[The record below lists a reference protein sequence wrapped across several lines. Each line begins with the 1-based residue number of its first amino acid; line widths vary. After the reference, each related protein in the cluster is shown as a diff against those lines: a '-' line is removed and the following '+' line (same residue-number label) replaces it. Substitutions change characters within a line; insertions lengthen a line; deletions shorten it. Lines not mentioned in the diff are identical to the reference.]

1 VAIKSKL
8 LLRLTIVVFVGLSGF
23 FVGLKV
29 NSNTCPDKPDKK
41 DLITSKEP
49 VKTEKPAAK
58 ESALSS
64 VKSPS
69 RSEQKQDT
77 VDKGESS
84 QTNDEV
90 SFALLDR
97 YHKPFKGDLKQIRK
111 RRILRVLVSHSK
123 SNFFI
128 DNGRPLGFE
137 YDMLSDYSKFLN
149 KSAKNKYDETKMVFI
164 PVPFDQLLTDLQ
176 KGKGDIAAAGLT
188 ITPERQQIVQ
198 FTNPYIQNVNEVV
211 VLKRSIKDVQT
222 IDDLSDRTVYV
233 RPGSS
238 YVTHLKALNKDFE
251 KAKKK
256 PIKIVTADNTLA
268 TEDILELVNAGIVD
282 ITVADQHIAEAWAQ
296 MLPNIVIKK
305 DFRIHS
311 GGGIAWAVRKNNPQL
326 LSSLNTFTKKIKI
339 GSLVGNVLFKRYYK
353 DSKWIKNPVTAKEQQ
368 KLENF
373 ISLLGKYADRYGFDW
388 LAIAAQAYQESG
400 LDHSKKS
407 PAGAVGIMQ
416 VLPSTA
422 ADKSV
427 NIRKIHV
434 LDNNIHAGVKY
445 LNYIRE
451 KYFDD
456 PKISP
461 TDRVYFA
468 WAAYNAGP
476 NKINALR
483 KKAAKR
489 GFDPNQWFSHVE
501 KIASEVI
508 GRETVEYVANINK
521 YYIAYKLQ
529 HGTYEKR
536 REKLEAAGLSE
547 RTVLKTSTGK
557 NVKKTAPKTVKK
569 KSGVRYHTV
578 RSGETLYSI
587 SRRYGI
593 SVDKIARLNKLRSKK
608 VIHPGT
614 KLRVSQ

>member
-1 VAIKSKL
+1 MAIKSKL
-8 LLRLTIVVFVGLSGF
+8 IIGLIIVVSACLSGF
-23 FVGLKV
+23 LVGLRLDR
-29 NSNTCPDKPDKK
+29 NRCADKK
-41 DLITSKEP
+41 DLIATNDS
-49 VKTEKPAAK
+49 VKTETAVTNQ
-58 ESALSS
+58 STFLS
-64 VKSPS
+64 VKSPLQ
-69 RSEQKQDT
+69 SERKNDT
-77 VDKGESS
+77 VDRSEPS
-84 QTNDEV
+84 QMEDEV
-90 SFALLDR
+90 SIALLDR
-97 YHKPFKGDLKQIRK
+97 YQKPFKGDLKQIRK
-111 RRILRVLVSHSK
+111 RRILRVLVSYSK

-137 YDMLSDYSKFLN
+137 HDMLNDYGKFIN
-149 KSAKNKYDETKMVFI
+149 KRSKNKYDETKMVFI
-164 PVPFDQLLTDLQ
+164 PVPFNQLLTDLQ
-176 KGKGDIAAAGLT
+176 DGKGDIAAAGLT

-198 FTNPYIQNVNEVV
+198 FTKPYIQNVNEVV
-211 VLKRSIKDVQT
+211 VLNRSIKDVQS
-222 IDDLSDRTVYV
+222 IDDLANRMVYV

-238 YVTHLKALNKDFE
+238 YVTHLEAINKSFE

-268 TEDILELVNAGIVD
+268 TEDIFELVNAGIVD
-282 ITVADQHIAEAWAQ
+282 ISVADQHIAEAWAQ
-296 MLPNIVIKK
+296 MLPNIVIQKEA
-305 DFRIHS
+305 RVHS
-311 GGGIAWAVRKNNPQL
+311 GGSIAWAVRKNNPQL
-326 LSSLNTFTKKIKI
+326 LSSLNTFTKKIKK
-339 GSLVGNVLFKRYYK
+339 GSLIGNVLFKRYYK
-353 DSKWIKNPVTAKEQQ
+353 DSKWIKNPITAKEQQ

-373 ISLLGKYADRYGFDW
+373 LSLFEKYADRYGFDW

-400 LDHSKKS
+400 LDQSKKS

-427 NIRKIHV
+427 NIRKIDV
-434 LDNNIHAGVKY
+434 RDNNIHAGVKY

-456 PKISP
+456 PEISP

-483 KKAAKR
+483 QKAAKR
-489 GFDPNQWFSHVE
+489 GFNQNQWFSHVE
-501 KIASEVI
+501 KIASEVV

-536 REKLEAAGLSE
+536 REKLEAAGLSKKP
-547 RTVLKTSTGK
+547 VAKANTGK
-557 NVKKTAPKTVKK
+557 AVKKTDSKTVKK
-569 KSGVRYHTV
+569 KSNVRYHTV

-593 SVDKIARLNKLRSKK
+593 SVDKLARLNKLRSKR

>member
-1 VAIKSKL
+1 MAKKLKL
-8 LLRLTIVVFVGLSGF
+8 LIGLIIVVFVGLSGF

-29 NSNTCPDKPDKK
+29 NQTASADKK
-41 DLITSKEP
+41 DLIASNEP
-49 VKTEKPAAK
+49 VKTETPATNK
-58 ESALSS
+58 SALST

-84 QTNDEV
+84 QTNDEA

-97 YHKPFKGDLKQIRK
+97 YNKPFKGDLKQIRK

-238 YVTHLKALNKDFE
+238 YVTHLKVLNKNFE

-296 MLPNIVIKK
+296 MLSNIVIKK

-353 DSKWIKNPVTAKEQQ
+353 DSKWIKNPVTVKEQQ

-373 ISLLGKYADRYGFDW
+373 ISLFEKYADRYGFDW
-388 LAIAAQAYQESG
+388 LAVAAQAYQESG
-400 LDHSKKS
+400 LDQSKKS

-434 LDNNIHAGVKY
+434 IDNNIHAGVKY
-445 LNYIRE
+445 LNYVRE
-451 KYFDD
+451 KYFND
-456 PKISP
+456 PEISP

-476 NKINALR
+476 NKINTLR

-547 RTVLKTSTGK
+547 RPVVKTSTGK

-593 SVDKIARLNKLRSKK
+593 SVDKIARLNKLSSKK

-614 KLRVSQ
+614 KLRVSN